1 MTQNS
6 SRVRVKHDGIG
17 EERMKYIFE
26 SFTSMP
32 AEDFRLLCIQ
42 TIEES
47 TGKAETKL
55 KFTNLIKQVNSK
67 ATMMSKVTNYFLAG
81 EGKKV

>member
-6 SRVRVKHDGIG
+6 SRARVKHDGIG
-17 EERMKYIFE
+17 EDKMKYVFE
-26 SFTSMP
+26 SYASMP
-32 AEDFRLLCIQ
+32 VEDFRLLCIQ

-47 TGKAETKL
+47 AGKTETKIR
-55 KFTNLIKQVNSK
+55 FTGLIKQVNSK